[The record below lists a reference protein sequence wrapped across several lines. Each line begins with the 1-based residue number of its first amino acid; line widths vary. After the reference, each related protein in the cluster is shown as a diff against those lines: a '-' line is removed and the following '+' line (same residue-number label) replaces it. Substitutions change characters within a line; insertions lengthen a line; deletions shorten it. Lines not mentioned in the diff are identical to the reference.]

1 MFVAPGAG
9 HDPGAGRRGR
19 AAGHGA
25 RRRPRAIGA
34 TASGVIGDGHGREH
48 GPAVA
53 AWAAVLPGV
62 RDHAYRLEVT
72 RAGDSLH
79 VGGLPQ
85 PASDDRV
92 AAMLVDPYTF
102 PISAFL
108 ERGNSAAPGFPLVGG
123 LAGAAGGAGAN
134 RLFCDG
140 DVLEQGGVGVVIGGE
155 TGAVGARAVVSQGCR
170 PIGPA
175 MIVTRAERNMLLELA
190 GQPAYTRLVEI
201 VSALPP
207 AEQEM
212 ATRGLHL
219 GVAIDEY
226 ADEHGR
232 GDFLIRGVVG
242 ADEESGAVA
251 VGEVIEVGQ
260 TVRFQVRDAAG
271 AGEDLTELLDGEP
284 TRPGR
289 AAVLLQRAWHHDVP
303 RRRPRRP
310 RGKAALGARRWRG
323 SSRRARSARS
333 AAATTCTA
341 SPPRCSRS
349 AEAEPG
355 HLPVDDLGLDPAA
368 ALGQPDVP
376 HRPVAGELL
385 AGEVHRGGA
394 AQVGDP
400 VARVPSTPANGPAA
414 VSSTSGARWP
424 STASMSLARHAL
436 SKRQGRQELLGLPL
450 ALRHEPRRNRAS
462 RLSLDV
468 DPRSRVDGG
477 RANSS
482 TRTVMCL

>member
-1 MFVAPGAG
+1 VVAGAPHPCDDGHVVDGRRFGDGMAAGPDLEGAAEVAVGQALGPLDGARPDLLCVFVAPGAG
-9 HDPGAGRRGR
+9 HDPERAAAAGRRAMELG
-19 AAGHGA
+19 AA
-25 RRRPRAIGA
+25 RTAIGA

-62 RDHAYRLEVT
+62 RITPYRLEVT
-72 RAGDSLH
+72 RAGDNLH

-140 DVLEQGGVGVVIGGE
+140 DVLDRGGVGVVLGGE
-155 TGAVGARAVVSQGCR
+155 VDARAVVSQGCR

-175 MIVTRAERNMLLELA
+175 MIVTRAERNLLLELA

-242 ADEESGAVA
+242 ADEDSGAVA
-251 VGEVIEVGQ
+251 VGEVVEVGQ

-271 AGEDLTELLDGEP
+271 AGEDLTELLDGAAHP
-284 TRPGR
+284 ARGALLFSCNGR
-289 AAVLLQRAWHHDVP
+289 GTTMFPDADHDV
-303 RRRPRRP
+303 RIV
-310 RGKAALGARRWRG
+310 KAGLGAREDIAVAG
-323 SSRRARSARS
+323 FF
-333 AAATTCTA
+333 AAGEIGPVGGRNHLHGFTA
-341 SPPRCSRS
+341 S
-349 AEAEPG
+349 
-355 HLPVDDLGLDPAA
+355 V
-368 ALGQPDVP
+368 
-376 HRPVAGELL
+376 L
-385 AGEVHRGGA
+385 AF
-394 AQVGDP
+394 
-400 VARVPSTPANGPAA
+400 S
-414 VSSTSGARWP
+414 
-424 STASMSLARHAL
+424 
-436 SKRQGRQELLGLPL
+436 
-450 ALRHEPRRNRAS
+450 
-462 RLSLDV
+462 
-468 DPRSRVDGG
+468 
-477 RANSS
+477 
-482 TRTVMCL
+482 